1 MTLKNVQS
9 RDKLHLDTV
18 DGDIP
23 VSAILTS
30 ASVNDSQAAI
40 PLATITKER
49 ILFNCYDLMDAAY
62 DVPGIIEHSR
72 SLGHVPLVDK
82 NPRRDIKLKEAI
94 EAENLAR
101 RTLDWVLAEENRYNA
116 RSAAERVNARLKD
129 AFGARK
135 VKVRGHVK
143 VFCHLMFGVLAL
155 AADQLMRLVT

>member
-1 MTLKNVQS
+1 
-9 RDKLHLDTV
+9 LHLDTV

-116 RSAAERVNARLKD
+116 RSGGCRSIHSS
-129 AFGARK
+129 RK
-135 VKVRGHVK
+135 TGSRRTDHEGNKHMVSG
-143 VFCHLMFGVLAL
+143 MGVIL
-155 AADQLMRLVT
+155 